1 MTFDT
6 SGKRLLVVGA
16 GYEGKKFIFDQ
27 LFEMGVRVVLV
38 DGADCGE
45 WARIH
50 PAVEHLLEVEMG
62 NEDAATADVVRLVKA
77 LGKPIDGLYN
87 FWENDVA
94 LAGKLGEALG
104 LKRCN
109 SARSA
114 EICKSKLL
122 TREALAAAGLPSPK
136 FYKIR
141 NAEDLEE
148 AIKSV
153 PFPAVLKPQFGADAQ
168 GATKCL
174 GPEDVR
180 RSWASNL
187 KLLNV
192 EYDAIYK
199 HGCDHVLEQYLDGEE
214 VDVDLLLDDGRVI
227 FQSITDNWPTNEPDF
242 VNTGANLPSRLPADK
257 QEALIS
263 LAIRASVEG
272 AGLRYGCVHVE
283 AKYTSRDGPHI
294 VEINGRMAG
303 TPYPHWMQHVW
314 GVDLVE
320 AHVRVALGLPCRLH
334 KAPEPLWHIAH
345 WEFHAPHAFGPGPHR
360 EIAYVTCRSRRSY
373 EEAARHLR
381 EICAAPGAVPDFA
394 VARMPSLTPIPGLQ
408 GGVAGKRLSAGTPVA
423 PEGPARRLSVG
434 DEAGATTAA

>member
-1 MTFDT
+1 MPPRPR
-6 SGKRLLVVGA
+6 GR
-16 GYEGKKFIFDQ
+16 
-27 LFEMGVRVVLV
+27 
-38 DGADCGE
+38 
-45 WARIH
+45 
-50 PAVEHLLEVEMG
+50 
-62 NEDAATADVVRLVKA
+62 
-77 LGKPIDGLYN
+77 
-87 FWENDVA
+87 
-94 LAGKLGEALG
+94 
-104 LKRCN
+104 
-109 SARSA
+109 
-114 EICKSKLL
+114 
-122 TREALAAAGLPSPK
+122 
-136 FYKIR
+136 
-141 NAEDLEE
+141 
-148 AIKSV
+148 
-153 PFPAVLKPQFGADAQ
+153 
-168 GATKCL
+168 
-174 GPEDVR
+174 
-180 RSWASNL
+180 
-187 KLLNV
+187 
-192 EYDAIYK
+192 
-199 HGCDHVLEQYLDGEE
+199 
-214 VDVDLLLDDGRVI
+214 LDDGRVI

-334 KAPEPLWHIAH
+334 KAPEPLWHIVGLYYLQERPGQLTAEMERRMERLEHDDPLVFEAH

-381 EICAAPGAVPDFA
+381 EICAAPGA
-394 VARMPSLTPIPGLQ
+394 

-423 PEGPARRLSVG
+423 PRAPPAASPSATRPAPRLPPEREPLSSRSALGGARRPP
-434 DEAGATTAA
+434 AAHRP